1 MLKQATFR
9 FYEELNDF
17 LPNDKKKVA
26 FVRSFSGNPSIKDVV
41 EAIGVP
47 HVEVDLILVN
57 GTSVDF
63 TYILRDND
71 LVSVYPVFETIGI
84 DSVTHLRAKPLRV
97 STFILDVHL
106 GKLAKYLRMLGF
118 DALYRN
124 DNDDPEIIRISL
136 SEHRIILTR
145 DIGLLKVKTVTHA
158 YFVRSQH
165 PKGQLAEVMKYF
177 DLYQAIDP
185 FNRCIKCNGQ
195 LEPVEKGKIIHRLEP
210 LTIKYF
216 KEFYRCTD
224 CQSIFWEG
232 SHYEHMQRFIQAI
245 KDSVDIQN
253 LQE

>member
-17 LPNDKKKVA
+17 LPNDKKKVP
-26 FVRSFSGNPSIKDVV
+26 FIRPFSGNPSIKDQI

-57 GTSVDF
+57 GESVDF
-63 TYILRDND
+63 TYILQDED
-71 LVSVYPVFETIGI
+71 FVSVYPVFETFGI
-84 DSVTHLRAKPLRV
+84 APVTHLRAKSLRV

-118 DALYRN
+118 DTLYRN

-136 SEHRIILTR
+136 AEHRIILTR

-165 PKGQLAEVMKYF
+165 PKGQLTEVLKYF
-177 DLYQAIDP
+177 DLYRAIDP

-195 LEPVEKGKIIHRLEP
+195 LKPVYKERIIHRLEP

-216 KEFYRCTD
+216 NEFFRCTD

-232 SHYEHMQRFIQAI
+232 SHFDHMQRFIQAI
-245 KDSVDIQN
+245 QDSVHIQN
-253 LQE
+253 HPE

>member
-17 LPNDKKKVA
+17 LPKDNRKVA
-26 FVRSFSGNPSIKDVV
+26 FVHTFSGNPSIKDQI

-57 GTSVDF
+57 GESVDF
-63 TYILRDND
+63 SYILQDKGY
-71 LVSVYPVFETIGI
+71 VSVYPVFETFGI
-84 DSVTHLRAKPLRV
+84 APVSHLRAKPLRV
-97 STFILDVHL
+97 AAFILDVHL

-118 DALYRN
+118 DTLYRN

-145 DIGLLKVKTVTHA
+145 DIGLLKVKTVSHA

-165 PKGQLAEVMKYF
+165 PKGQLTEVLKHF

-195 LEPVEKGKIIHRLEP
+195 LEPVDKKGIIHRLEP

-216 KEFYRCTD
+216 NEFYRCTD

-232 SHYEHMQRFIQAI
+232 SHFDRMQSFIR
-245 KDSVDIQN
+245 KIQDAVE
-253 LQE
+253 Q